1 MRDVFEKTLNEN
13 PYDKTSRLIYADW
26 LSENGFDDEAEFH
39 RAWTVDWQ
47 HAKEWFDDFAE
58 EHDVP
63 LNEVLSTAQGFYNAE
78 KDGRNYRLWDLLYT
92 QDGNDSLRD
101 FMYEDEN
108 RIEFWKNYCTFA
120 RLEMVDGLTEV
131 QPFSCSC

>member
-1 MRDVFEKTLNEN
+1 MRDVFEKTLNED

-39 RAWTVDWQ
+39 RTWTEDWQ
-47 HAKEWFDDFAE
+47 DAKEWFDDFAR

-63 LNEVLSTAQGFYNAE
+63 LGDILSTAQMFYNAE
-78 KDGRNYRLWDLLYT
+78 KDGERYEWWHLVYT
-92 QDGNDSLRD
+92 QDGHESLRD
-101 FMYEDEN
+101 FMFESEN
-108 RIEFWKNYCTFA
+108 RVDFWKNYCTFA
-120 RLEMVDGLTEV
+120 RVEMVDGLIEV